1 VKYVNDP
8 SQTLFVTSENVRE
21 GFLDLEE
28 PKYVENYFNELQK
41 RSVLKNGDVLLN
53 IVGASIGRA
62 AIYDRD
68 VLANTNQAV
77 CLIRTTDELDNG
89 FLCNYLNS
97 EEAKTYYSR
106 NQVDVARANLSLK
119 DVRELPVPYVPVK
132 EQRAF
137 SLKIDQDLASA
148 NEMEA
153 TLDAEQLRSTRL
165 RQAVLK
171 RAFEGRLV

>member
-1 VKYVNDP
+1 LNP
-8 SQTLFVTSENVRE
+8 
-21 GFLDLEE
+21 
-28 PKYVENYFNELQK
+28 P
-41 RSVLKNGDVLLN
+41 GDVLLN

-62 AIYDRD
+62 AIFDRD

-97 EEAKTYYSR
+97 EEARTYYSR

-119 DVRELPVPYVPVK
+119 DVRELPVPFAPIE

-137 SLKIDQDLASA
+137 KEQVDAQLTGATELDS
-148 NEMEA
+148 
-153 TLDAEQLRSTRL
+153 TLDTQIQQASRL

-171 RAFEGRLV
+171 QAFEGRLV